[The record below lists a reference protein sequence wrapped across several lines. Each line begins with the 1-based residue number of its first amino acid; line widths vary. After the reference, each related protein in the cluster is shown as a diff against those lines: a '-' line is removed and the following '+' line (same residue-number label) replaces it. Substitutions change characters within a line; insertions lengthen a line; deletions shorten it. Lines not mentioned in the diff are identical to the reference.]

1 MAGLVVSLTHAADSP
16 DRATVALWLAHSAQ
30 AAGLPTVLFL
40 SSEGA
45 WLAPPAPAAGIHEAG
60 FAPLETLL
68 SEFTRLGGT
77 IWVCGS
83 CFRRRG
89 LDPARLRPGA
99 TVVGGATL
107 VEFLLQGGSCLSY

>member
-1 MAGLVVSLTHAADSP
+1 MSLTHNGGDG
-16 DRATVALWLAHSAQ
+16 DRATVALWVACSAQ

-45 WLAPPAPAAGIHEAG
+45 RLAPPAMADGIHEPG

-68 SEFTRLGGT
+68 TEFTAGGGT

-89 LDPARLRPGA
+89 LNPDRLRPGT

-107 VEFLLQGGSCLSY
+107 VEFLAQEGRCLSY

>member
-1 MAGLVVSLTHAADSP
+1 MARLVVSLTHNGDDT
-16 DRATVALWLAHSAQ
+16 DRATVALWVAQ
-30 AAGLPTVLFL
+30 AAQAGGLQTVLFL

-45 WLAPPAPAAGIHEAG
+45 WLAPPATAEGIHEPG

-68 SEFTRLGGT
+68 AEFTALGGL

-89 LDPARLRPGA
+89 LDHDRLRPG
-99 TVVGGATL
+99 TQVVGGATL
-107 VEFLLQGGSCLSY
+107 VEFLIGGGSCLSY

>member
-1 MAGLVVSLTHAADSP
+1 MGRLVVSLTHAADNP
-16 DRATVALWLAHSAQ
+16 DRATVALWVAASAQ
-30 AAGLPTVLFL
+30 AAGLSTVLFL

-45 WLAPPAPAAGIHEAG
+45 WLTPPAGATAIHEPG

-68 SEFTRLGGT
+68 AAFTAGGGT
-77 IWVCGS
+77 IWVCGA

-89 LDPARLRPGA
+89 LNPDRLRPGV

-107 VEFLLQGGSCLSY
+107 VEFLSQEGSCLSY